1 MILLASST
9 IGLQLTLELFA
20 AEFQEMRISTSMSKT
35 MALNRKRVECPL
47 RVGDEL
53 LPSWRRVL
61 FTSIAGLLVQLC
73 C

>member
-9 IGLQLTLELFA
+9 VGLQLALELFA

-61 FTSIAGLLVQLC
+61 FAADGNFLF
-73 C
+73 